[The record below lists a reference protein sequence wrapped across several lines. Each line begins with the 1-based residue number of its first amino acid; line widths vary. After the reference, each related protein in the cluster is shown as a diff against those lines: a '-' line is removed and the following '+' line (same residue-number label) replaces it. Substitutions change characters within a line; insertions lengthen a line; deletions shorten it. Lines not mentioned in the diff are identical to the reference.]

1 MGRYSYSYRKVT
13 VSFSVEV
20 TVIGRRVG
28 IVNIEK

>member
-13 VSFSVEV
+13 VTVTVKV